1 MKNPFR
7 EKSSADGRIIKKRS
21 EQRGKSDFWL
31 PDSSKTGRAAPKV
44 EQNIQKLEKCSTA
57 ASKFG
62 PRGSESRTKSSKIEK
77 MFYSVTFA
85 KAVWS
90 QITGKSTAHQKSP
103 FRSQHNSGAVIE
115 QMMRSTAFGKI
126 TAVYGHID
134 ENGRLSVKIKVFR
147 TRFYGQNLQKAVF
160 VRKMRFDYGQISK
173 KWRFVRK
180 I

>member
-1 MKNPFR
+1 MKNVLPLPPN
-7 EKSSADGRIIKKRS
+7 SA
-21 EQRGKSDFWL
+21 
-31 PDSSKTGRAAPKV
+31 RAAPKV
-44 EQNIQKLEKCSTA
+44 EQNLQKLEKCSTA
-57 ASKFG
+57 DSKF
-62 PRGSESRTKSSKIEK
+62 RACDLESRTKSPKIGK

-85 KAVWS
+85 KSVWS